1 VKTKDFLE
9 KRLKEHEKKDL
20 FQRAM
25 GMRRLSGNFLEK
37 ARHNLVTTKAL
48 WALSENENVK
58 EEIGLSSDYEGYDWV
73 VVSSYYSMYH
83 AALSAIASVGFKS
96 NNHMATIYLLHYH
109 FVLEGKLEK
118 KYIDYLERAR
128 TLEKEYIDM
137 IKRAKRTRETA
148 QYSVEESFGRKEA
161 EKMINMAT
169 EFVNRIDEMLS
180 E

>member
-1 VKTKDFLE
+1 MKTKDFLE
-9 KRLKEHEKKDL
+9 KKLKKYEEKAQ
-20 FQRAM
+20 FQRT
-25 GMRRLSGNFLEK
+25 MRIRRFSGNFLEK

-48 WALSENENVK
+48 WALSENEKVK
-58 EEIGLSSDYEGYDWV
+58 EEMGISSDYEGYDWII
-73 VVSSYYSMYH
+73 VSSYYSMYH
-83 AALSAIASVGFKS
+83 AALSAIASIGFKS

-109 FVLEGKLEK
+109 FVLKGKLEK
-118 KYIDYLERAR
+118 KYVDYLEKAR
-128 TLEKEYIDM
+128 TLEEKYISM

-161 EKMINMAT
+161 ENMIRMAT